1 MNIWQDFKNNSGKGI
16 YKWSHYFPIYEKHFA
31 SWRNKNV
38 TFLEIGV
45 QRGGSLQMWQRFFGP
60 LATIVG
66 IDIDPSCAAHSG
78 ENVHVRIGDQSDTQF
93 LKSLIDEFGP
103 FDIVLD
109 DGSHHMIHIWKTF
122 EFMYPK
128 ISKNGIY
135 AVEDL
140 HTAYWKEYGGDIT
153 DKNTFVNI
161 SKSFVDDLN
170 AHHSRGVLKPNFIT
184 DNTFGISFY
193 DSVIV
198 YERGRIPNRNP
209 ILSE

>member
-1 MNIWQDFKNNSGKGI
+1 
-16 YKWSHYFPIYEKHFA
+16 
-31 SWRNKNV
+31 
-38 TFLEIGV
+38 
-45 QRGGSLQMWQRFFGP
+45 
-60 LATIVG
+60 
-66 IDIDPSCAAHSG
+66 
-78 ENVHVRIGDQSDTQF
+78 
-93 LKSLIDEFGP
+93 
-103 FDIVLD
+103 
-109 DGSHHMIHIWKTF
+109 
-122 EFMYPK
+122 
-128 ISKNGIY
+128 
-135 AVEDL
+135 VEDL